1 MAADAT
7 RPFVS
12 EEAAQSTLE
21 YAIVLLVFLSI
32 ATGLSLLAHAAAD
45 GVLARIVEEALSHGF
60 DLSGAL
66 DVALY

>member
-1 MAADAT
+1 M
-7 RPFVS
+7 
-12 EEAAQSTLE
+12 
-21 YAIVLLVFLSI
+21 LLVFLSI

>member
-21 YAIVLLVFLSI
+21 YAIVFVVFLSI
-32 ATGLSLLAHAAAD
+32 VAALALLAHAAAD
-45 GVLARIVEEALSHGF
+45 GVLADIVEKALSHGL
-60 DLSGAL
+60 DMLGAL